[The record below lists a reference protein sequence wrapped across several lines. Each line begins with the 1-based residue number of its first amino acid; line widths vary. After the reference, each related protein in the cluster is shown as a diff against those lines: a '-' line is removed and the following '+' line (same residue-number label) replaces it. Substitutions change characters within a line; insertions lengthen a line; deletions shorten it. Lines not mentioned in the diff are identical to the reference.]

1 MDEDGQPA
9 RINCFALVSY
19 LPEPLRGFLDRL
31 RCDIVPEC
39 HAKAH
44 VTILPPRPLAGTP
57 DQAWGELR
65 ERLVEFA
72 PFEIELG
79 GVEIFPETQVIYIAL
94 ARGTRALRRMHAAL
108 NHGQVEWREPF
119 EYCPHVT
126 LAQQLDAEGV
136 KRAMERSVR
145 SWQGFTESRS
155 FEVRRLAFVQN
166 TVGNRWMDLE
176 GLDLTEVGATWPRR

>member
-1 MDEDGQPA
+1 MVEDGQPA

-19 LPEPLRGFLDRL
+19 LPEPLRAFLDKL
-31 RCDIVPEC
+31 RCDLVPEC

-57 DQAWGELR
+57 EQAWGELR

-94 ARGTRALRRMHAAL
+94 ARGARELRRMHAAL

-119 EYCPHVT
+119 EYCPHIT
-126 LAQQLDAEGV
+126 LAQQLDAEAV
-136 KRAMERSVR
+136 QRALERSVR
-145 SWQGFTESRS
+145 TWQEFKGSRR

-176 GLDLTEVGATWPRR
+176 GLELTEVGARR